1 MRVSHNARYNALQ
14 NEYFKKR
21 DSRILTRMYEI
32 AKEVSYHYLRKY
44 CQRKGIRLRNLTE
57 LSHDS
62 AMFVIDQYLRKPD
75 FRILRISA
83 YIHFGVIK
91 TLFRDK
97 AVETQEVSYE
107 GIIETGWDKRLSLLN
122 RIVE

>member
-1 MRVSHNARYNALQ
+1 MSHNARYNDLQ
-14 NEYFKKR
+14 NEYLKKR
-21 DSRILTRMYEI
+21 DSRILTKMYET
-32 AKEVSYHYLRKY
+32 AKEVSYNYLRKY
-44 CQRKGIRLRNLTE
+44 CQRKGIRLRNLAE

-75 FRILRISA
+75 FKILRISA

-91 TLFRDK
+91 TLFRNKDT
-97 AVETQEVSYE
+97 ETSEVSYE

-122 RIVE
+122 RVME